1 VIFGRPVNLWLGLA
15 TAIQGA
21 VTVTVVALGVDGVI
35 AATISGAWGAVFG
48 AIILVVAGQPPTL
61 SAGDTYHIQTPTGQ
75 PNYEATVATPP
86 AATRP
91 TIDPEP
97 KPGG

>member
-1 VIFGRPVNLWLGLA
+1 MIAGRPTNLWLGLA

-21 VTVTVVALGVDGVI
+21 IAVTAVALGADPAIV
-35 AATISGAWGAVFG
+35 ATISGAWGAVFG

-61 SAGDTYHIQTPTGQ
+61 SAGDTYKITTPTGQ
-75 PNYEATVATPP
+75 PNYEATVAAPP
-86 AATRP
+86 AATQP
-91 TIDPEP
+91 TVDPAP